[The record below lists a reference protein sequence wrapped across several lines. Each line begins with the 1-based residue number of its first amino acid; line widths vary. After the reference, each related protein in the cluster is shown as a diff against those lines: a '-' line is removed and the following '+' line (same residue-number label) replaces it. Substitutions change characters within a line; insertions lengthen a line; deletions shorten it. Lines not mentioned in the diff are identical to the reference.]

1 MAYIAINGYELP
13 PSKRGVSIVV
23 TTVVNSGRNA
33 NGAVV
38 GQKVGRDQY
47 KIDGLEW
54 PFLTAAQW
62 SKILGILN
70 TFFVDVTFSD
80 PVTNKRKTI
89 KMYCGDRTAQPYW
102 VDSNGKPTHYK
113 DCKVN
118 LIDTGR

>member
-23 TTVVNSGRNA
+23 TTVVNNGRNA

-70 TFFVDVTFSD
+70 NFFVDVTFSD

-89 KMYCGDRTAQPYW
+89 KMYCGDRTAQAYW